1 MKRPLESNAS
11 IKSRIAECWGFYRRA
26 IVLLETGYHDG
37 WCDHA
42 AFRVCGIG
50 YSTDFR
56 NLVMDPAYDEE
67 AE

>member
-1 MKRPLESNAS
+1 MKRLIESNAS
-11 IKSRIAECWGFYRRA
+11 VKSRIAECWGFQRKR
-26 IVLLETGYHDG
+26 IELMELGYSDG

-42 AFRVCGIG
+42 AFRVAGIG

-56 NLVMDPAYDEE
+56 TLAMEPAWDEG

>member
-1 MKRPLESNAS
+1 MKRLIESNAS
-11 IKSRIAECWGFYRRA
+11 VKSRISECWGFQRKR
-26 IVLLETGYHDG
+26 IVLLELGYSNG

-42 AFRVCGIG
+42 AFRVAGLG

-56 NLVMDPAYDEE
+56 NLVMDPAFDEG

>member
-1 MKRPLESNAS
+1 MKRLIESNAS
-11 IKSRIAECWGFYRRA
+11 IKSRIAECWGFQRKR
-26 IVLLETGYHDG
+26 IKLLELGYHNG

-42 AFRVCGIG
+42 SFSVRGVG